1 MVHNLYK
8 IFIDGQTGTTGL
20 RIEERLSAREDIT
33 LLTLPKHLRKD
44 ASARQQ
50 AIQEADAVILCLP
63 DDAAREA
70 AAWAPP
76 DTTVIDAST
85 AHRTAPGWAYGF
97 PELGPAFRRAIEEGK
112 RVSVPGCH
120 AGGFVA
126 LVRPLIQSDL
136 LPKDAP
142 LACLSLTG
150 YSGGGKAMIAEYES
164 PARAKGDALSA
175 PRQYALGQ
183 AHKHL
188 PEMAL
193 HAGLARPPVFCPVLG
208 DYPCGMEV
216 TVPLPGCGFTRT
228 QILECYRSFYE
239 NAAMVHVNPD
249 PAPKSANAFS
259 GRDSM
264 ELTAAGNEDRLLV
277 IARFD
282 NLGKGAS
289 GAAVQ
294 CLNIALG
301 VKETAGLVN

>member
-1 MVHNLYK
+1 LYK

-20 RIEERLSAREDIT
+20 RIEQRLRERFA
-33 LLTLPKHLRKD
+33 LLTLPDALRKD
-44 ASARQQ
+44 PAARQQ
-50 AIQEADAVILCLP
+50 AMREADAVLLCLP

-70 AAWAPP
+70 AAQASP
-76 DTTVIDAST
+76 DTILIDAST
-85 AHRTAPGWAYGF
+85 AHRVAPGWAYGF
-97 PELGPAFRRAIEEGK
+97 PELGPAFRLGVQSGR
-112 RVSVPGCH
+112 RVCVPGCH

-126 LVRPLIQSDL
+126 LARPLVQSGIL
-136 LPKDAP
+136 SKDAR

-150 YSGGGKAMIAEYES
+150 YTGGGKAMIAQYES
-164 PARAKGDALSA
+164 PARSKDDALSA

-193 HAGLARPPVFCPVLG
+193 YAGLEHPPVFCPVVA

-216 TVPLPGCGFTRT
+216 TIPLHACGLAREA
-228 QILECYRSFYE
+228 ILDCYRDFYA
-239 NAAMVHVNPD
+239 NAAMVRVVDPD
-249 PAPKSANAFS
+249 STPHSPNAYA
-259 GRDSM
+259 GRDTM
-264 ELTAAGNEDRLLV
+264 ALTVEGSGDRLLL

-294 CLNIALG
+294 CLNLALG
-301 VKETAGLVN
+301 LPETEGLVM